1 LIAGAGGVRPV
12 EEFAPAKVNLALHV
26 TGRRADGY
34 HLLDSLV
41 AFADFGDRL
50 HVLPSA
56 ETTVTLT
63 GPFAAAVPGDE
74 RNLAWTAATRLA
86 ALFPGRV
93 PSVRI
98 AIAKEI
104 PVSAGLGGASADAA
118 AALRALCRLAGIP
131 TSDLELRELALSLGA
146 DVPACLLG
154 RAARMRGIGETLLPL
169 TLPAMFH
176 AVIAKP
182 AAGLS
187 TEDVFA
193 RLRGEGKG
201 FGDGLDALPSVVTA
215 ETLRSLR
222 NDLEPPAADLLPEI
236 DGLCGKLRTSA
247 GSILARMTGSGSA
260 CFALYATA
268 VEAER
273 AAAALK
279 AGEPGLWVRA
289 VRLG

>member
-1 LIAGAGGVRPV
+1 MIAGAGDARPV

-26 TGRRADGY
+26 VGRRPDGY

-50 HVLPSA
+50 HVLPST
-56 ETTVTLT
+56 ETTVSLT
-63 GPFAAAVPGDE
+63 GPFAAAVPDDE

-93 PSVRI
+93 PAIRI
-98 AIAKEI
+98 AIDKQI

-118 AALRALCRLAGIP
+118 AALRALCRLAGISA
-131 TSDLELRELALSLGA
+131 SDPALRELALSLGA
-146 DVPACLLG
+146 DVPSCLLG
-154 RAARMRGIGETLLPL
+154 RAARMRGIGEALTPL
-169 TLPAMFH
+169 ASPAAFH

-187 TEDVFA
+187 TADVFA
-193 RLRGEGKG
+193 CLRGEGRG
-201 FGDGLDALPSVVTA
+201 FGDGLDALPSTVTA

-222 NDLEPPAADLLPEI
+222 NDLECPAAALLPAVE
-236 DGLCGKLRTSA
+236 GLCAKLRAAS

-268 VEAER
+268 DEAER

-279 AGEPGLWVRA
+279 ADEPELWVRA
-289 VRLG
+289 ARLG